1 MTALRVVKHL
11 DVIEDIAPGFFAVGV
26 DASPNALPLEQLEE
40 ALRHVASFGRGDFF
54 GSLAFLDNSPHDNDA
69 VALTD
74 TDVFALSREQFYTI
88 SDEHK
93 KLAVNLVIALAR
105 ALALRLRHAES
116 ELILLREY

>member
-1 MTALRVVKHL
+1 MQVQK
-11 DVIEDIAPGFFAVGV
+11 EGP
-26 DASPNALPLEQLEE
+26 
-40 ALRHVASFGRGDFF
+40 RGKKFERGPF
-54 GSLAFLDNSPHDNDA
+54 NS
-69 VALTD
+69 
-74 TDVFALSREQFYTI
+74 